1 MSLLIVLPVVFGAL
15 RQEPLDLDLLGGT
28 SFAEVTAEEGLP
40 PKAALLP
47 SLIAAASGFSAPP
60 SVPGRMGRAV
70 AHEAPAAPVAHVD
83 TISALQSLEDQVA
96 ALEAVTGETCTLAP
110 LEPDTTALLRAS
122 SRVPPPVMMAK
133 KVEKIIKLAID
144 AGKANPAPPIGP
156 ALGAAGVNIMMFCKE
171 YNARTQDQA
180 GMVVPVEISV
190 YEDRSFTFILK
201 TPPAAVLLKKAAKIS
216 KASGTPGGR
225 DYKKA
230 GEVTKA
236 QIEEIAKIKMPDLNT
251 NKIESAMNTVMGT
264 AKNMGIV
271 VTE

>member
-1 MSLLIVLPVVFGAL
+1 MSLLAVLPLVWGAL
-15 RQEPLDLDLLGGT
+15 RQEPLDLDLLGGV
-28 SFAEVTAEEGLP
+28 SFAEVTAEDGLP
-40 PKAALLP
+40 PKAALMP
-47 SLIAAASGFSAPP
+47 TLIHAASAFSAPP
-60 SVPGRMGRAV
+60 SVPGRVGRA
-70 AHEAPAAPVAHVD
+70 APAPVTHVD
-83 TISALQSLEDQVA
+83 TVTALQSLEAQVA
-96 ALEAVTGETCTLAP
+96 ALEAVTGETCPLAP

-180 GMVVPVEISV
+180 GTVVPVEISV

-201 TPPAAVLLKKAAKIS
+201 TPPAAELLKKAAK
-216 KASGTPGGR
+216 
-225 DYKKA
+225 
-230 GEVTKA
+230 VTKGSGQPKGRGATVAGSVTMA

-251 NKIESAMNTVMGT
+251 DKLQSAMNTVMGT
-264 AKNMGIV
+264 AGNMGIKV
-271 VTE
+271 ED